1 MVMLLLNQ
9 KKKKMINHC
18 PCLYCLEIMF
28 QKKFNGHFHAK
39 YASGAIHNAI
49 TCN

>member
-9 KKKKMINHC
+9 KKKNC

-39 YASGAIHNAI
+39 YASDAIHNAI